1 MILGRPALA
10 GSVCDRAPS
19 FVQITVNAPLAVR
32 VSKKAVDELAFATDE
47 QCWKASADLFPYLQ
61 STEDFYEGLLD
72 KG

>member
-1 MILGRPALA
+1 MA

>member
-1 MILGRPALA
+1 M
-10 GSVCDRAPS
+10 
-19 FVQITVNAPLAVR
+19 QITVNAPLAVR